1 MKITN
6 KDAGF
11 YAIMG
16 PVFGSRKVQRKTG
29 DRFYDDDKKEWY
41 IEKDDSGGVVAVA
54 SVDDGVIKNVYG
66 EDETALTRIL
76 KELYDITEESV
87 VPSAY
92 TDIYRS
98 AGYTVVEEKLKKF
111 IKIRGGKANGTSV
124 I

>member
-1 MKITN
+1 MT
-6 KDAGF
+6 
-11 YAIMG
+11 
-16 PVFGSRKVQRKTG
+16 RKSGTLKRMTP
-29 DRFYDDDKKEWY
+29 
-41 IEKDDSGGVVAVA
+41 GGVVAVA